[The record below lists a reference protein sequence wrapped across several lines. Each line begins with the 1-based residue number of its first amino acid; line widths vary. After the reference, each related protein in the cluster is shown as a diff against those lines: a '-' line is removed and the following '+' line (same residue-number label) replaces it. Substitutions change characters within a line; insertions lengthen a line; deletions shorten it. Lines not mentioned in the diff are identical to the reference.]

1 MLVNS
6 KCFCNNW
13 LYSRELIV
21 LLLPCN
27 HYVHEKCINKELLN
41 NNKKCPICNTD
52 IDKILTEEKIKKSNN
67 KQNIID
73 LRSIKYFS
81 DDLVLDYTKYPSY
94 IIKFNMIIN
103 KMLIMKTKEDILN
116 TAELF
121 LKMTNIKI
129 NIKDNTK
136 KNKIKYEN
144 KEIKWI
150 NKKDNECKKII
161 ISNHCCFIDSFILYY
176 LFQCGFISSSTI
188 KTLELGKIISEKCN
202 LLLFDRKDNSGTVDK
217 IKKYLDINK
226 KIIIFPQGAISY
238 GNTLSNFRTGAFYS
252 CDTICP
258 VSIKFTPEISEPNMN
273 DYYFKLFSQDKIN
286 VEVTINDFEV
296 GPFNDN
302 QIQKIRKKMAKQLK
316 FDLSNLSTKGL
327 KD

>member
-1 MLVNS
+1 MLVNI

-27 HYVHEKCINKELLN
+27 HYAHEKCINKELLN

-73 LRSIKYFS
+73 LRSNKNFS

-94 IIKFNMIIN
+94 IMKFNMIIN
-103 KMLIMKTKEDILN
+103 TMLITKTKKDILN
-116 TAELF
+116 AVELF

-161 ISNHCCFIDSFILYY
+161 ISNHCSFIDSFILYY

-188 KTLELGKIISEKCN
+188 KSLELGKIISEKCN

-226 KIIIFPQGAISY
+226 KIIIFPQGGISY

-252 CDTICP
+252 CDIICP

-273 DYYFKLFSQDKIN
+273 NYYFKLFSQDKIN
-286 VEVTINDFEV
+286 VEVNINDFEI

-302 QIQKIRKKMAKQLK
+302 KIQKIRKKMAKQLK